1 MLNHY
6 THTLIRLYFGTYPQT
21 LETSYNTIKKINS
34 KAAILPTEEGSNWK
48 DYGYYVNGNKEGY
61 MYYIDIDLDQDNE
74 IDYRGVYF
82 TDYRSTNTL
91 DDSTN
96 SYQYDNEYLTN
107 SIYWFKYEKIKWNI
121 LTTTDSKAMLICD
134 LVIDSQ
140 NYYNNSDTRI
150 ESIESTDKT
159 IYANDY
165 KESDIR
171 KWLNDTFYNTAFDSY
186 EKQIIAYANL
196 TIIKIQLLVLQIN
209 M

>member
-1 MLNHY
+1 
-6 THTLIRLYFGTYPQT
+6 
-21 LETSYNTIKKINS
+21 
-34 KAAILPTEEGSNWK
+34 
-48 DYGYYVNGNKEGY
+48 

-74 IDYRGVYF
+74 IDYKGVYF
-82 TDYRSTNTL
+82 SDYRSTNTL

-96 SYQYDNEYLTN
+96 SYQHDNEYLTN

-121 LTTTDSKAMLICD
+121 LTTTDLKAMLICD

-159 IYANDY
+159 IYANNY

-186 EKQIIAYANL
+186 EKQIIAYTNINNNQDSTASPTNQYVSDYTNEKVFL
-196 TIIKIQLLVLQIN
+196 LSYKEYMEYIKVSTLE
-209 M
+209 